1 MGENHKDIVE
11 EEDSSIDSK
20 EILGNEIPK
29 ATKVGKKK

>member
-11 EEDSSIDSK
+11 KEDSSIDSK
-20 EILGNEIPK
+20 EILGNEISK